1 MGSLVVSKS
10 RTCIKHLCTSWDVN
24 RLYLRPALACL
35 QQHNIMH
42 AVRFIIN
49 QQTLYYSTKGDK
61 QTNSQVSKEKGFTP
75 RTRPAFPNSVFTA
88 GTAKRTAEY
97 MKKRAGADT
106 EELANNTSTRGRGSV
121 KVALPNHPLTTS
133 EWAKLKESSSKPER
147 FEMQMMEGL
156 LATNADINIT
166 KSLLVY
172 VVQDKGTLSYELLLR
187 YLTLCVTGGHHS
199 EVFDTYGIMRTCF
212 KTLDMGASSLFIKGF
227 SQTERWREALVVLEG
242 MKKALLPSPRNY
254 SDAIAGAALH
264 GDAEMSW
271 KLYDELLDLGLVP
284 NQDTWQCL
292 FQSGITQRGQEDKL
306 FSVLSYMRDNQI
318 YPEEPLIQTIKA
330 WFESFPDQKWSG
342 RFSYVAPSGE
352 CENCK
357 ASLESIQLTEEE
369 YAELKDKVMKKVI
382 EGSDVFKK
390 TTPEELESFKS
401 FVKQRPP
408 FDIVID
414 GLNVANTTPKATHS
428 ETLLAVVSELEQQG
442 LNILVLGRKHMLQPS
457 RNWDRQNMNK
467 IKQKAHCFFTENISE
482 DDPFLLYAALHSG
495 VHCNFLSRDLM
506 RDHKA
511 CLSDSTTRR
520 LFFKWQRGH
529 QLVISHYV
537 PGKRVRFQR
546 TPAYDTI
553 VQMSGSSW
561 HIPYDEN
568 RGDRAT
574 YEVPQKWL
582 CLTQEY

>member
-1 MGSLVVSKS
+1 MGSPVVSNS
-10 RTCIKHLCTSWDVN
+10 RTCMKHLCTWVVN
-24 RLYLRPALACL
+24 PLYFRPGLP
-35 QQHNIMH
+35 QHNIML

-49 QQTLYYSTKGDK
+49 PHTQFYSTKGGK
-61 QTNSQVSKEKGFTP
+61 QAQLHSRVTKEKGFTP
-75 RTRPAFPNSVFTA
+75 RTRPAFPSPVFSA
-88 GTAKRTAEY
+88 GTAKKTAEF
-97 MKKRAGADT
+97 MKKRAGMAT
-106 EELANNTSTRGRGSV
+106 EEPSNNIPARGRGSL
-121 KVALPNHPLTTS
+121 KVVLPDHPLTTS
-133 EWAKLKESSSKPER
+133 EWAKFKEGSSKPER
-147 FEMQMMEGL
+147 FEVQMMEGL
-156 LATNADINIT
+156 LVANADVNIA
-166 KSLLVY
+166 KSLLAY
-172 VVQDKGTLSYELLLR
+172 VIQDKGTLSYELLLR
-187 YLTLCVTGGHHS
+187 YLTLCVTAGHHS
-199 EVFDTYGIMRTCF
+199 EVFDTYDIMRTCF
-212 KTLDMGASSLFIKGF
+212 KTLDTGASTLFIKGF
-227 SQTERWREALVVLEG
+227 SQTERWREALAVLEG

-254 SDAIAGAALH
+254 GDAIAGAVLH
-264 GDAEMSW
+264 GDTETSW
-271 KLYDELLDLGLVP
+271 KLYDELLEQGLVP

-306 FSVLSYMRDNQI
+306 FSVLSYLRDNQI
-318 YPEEPLIQTIKA
+318 YPEELLIKTIKA
-330 WFESFPDQKWSG
+330 WFESLPDQKWSG
-342 RFSYVAPSGE
+342 KFSFVALSGE
-352 CENCK
+352 CKNCK

-369 YAELKDKVMKKVI
+369 YAHLKDEVMKKVI
-382 EGSDVFKK
+382 EGSDIFNK
-390 TTPEELESFKS
+390 TTPEELKSFKS

-442 LNILVLGRKHMLQPS
+442 LNILVLGRKHMLQPT

-511 CLSDSTTRR
+511 CLEDSATRR

-546 TPAYDTI
+546 ISAYDTI
-553 VQMSGSSW
+553 VQTSGSSW

-568 RGDRAT
+568 GSDRAT

-582 CLTQEY
+582 CLTQEQ